1 MKPDI
6 WAQLKNITADELIRA
21 LENDGW
27 KPRGGSGSRRI
38 YLKGRKLVSIHYH
51 PNKSYGRDLLRD
63 LLRDI
68 GWSEKDLK
76 RLKLIK

>member
-6 WAQLKNITADELIRA
+6 WDQLKNITPDELIHT

-27 KPRGGSGSRRI
+27 KLRGGSGSRRI
-38 YLKGRKLVSIHYH
+38 YVKGSKLVSIHYH
-51 PNKSYGRDLLRD
+51 PKKSYGRDLLKD
-63 LLRDI
+63 LLTDI
-68 GWSEKDLK
+68 GWNEKDLK

>member
-6 WAQLKNITADELIRA
+6 WSQLKNVTADKLIHA

-27 KPRGGSGSRRI
+27 RLRGGSGSRRI
-38 YLKGRKLVSIHYH
+38 YLKGQRLVSIHYH
-51 PNKSYGRDLLRD
+51 PKKGYGRDLLSD

-68 GWSEKDLK
+68 GWSEKDLR

>member
-6 WAQLKNITADELIRA
+6 WAQLKNITADEFIRA

-27 KPRGGSGSRRI
+27 KQRGGSGARRVF
-38 YLKGRKLVSIHYH
+38 LKDRNLVSIHYH
-51 PNKSYGRDLLRD
+51 PKKTYGRNMLKDLLK
-63 LLRDI
+63 DI
-68 GWSEKDLK
+68 GWNENDLK